1 VGPYPWSLKQRVMS
15 RRGHLSNDVVSQFIL
30 DDLSTRTR
38 KLVLGHLS
46 EQNNLP
52 ALAHMVAAQ
61 AIDRRG
67 LTNIDLTVS
76 EPRQQSSFFE
86 I

>member
-1 VGPYPWSLKQRVMS
+1 
-15 RRGHLSNDVVSQFIL
+15 
-30 DDLSTRTR
+30 
-38 KLVLGHLS
+38 VLGHLS

-67 LTNIDLTVS
+67 LTKLDLSVS
-76 EPRQQSSFFE
+76 EPRQISPIFE